1 MRATTLVTAAI
12 VMSGCAQGAAEPQQ
26 PAADVAASQRQ
37 TPAGNPPDAGAAP
50 PGPGAVPPGAGV
62 APAGPCD
69 PSIHPAVVIASSGR
83 CAAILPAAA
92 TCAADLVLCNGGSN
106 QPAAAT
112 SDGRGSVALFCAGA
126 GGGSRFGDLFVP
138 MHGAFVS
145 RMALGSDV
153 RPLADGFVTPAEG
166 ASAPAFSWDFLA
178 HDGSL
183 RASQP
188 AGFLLA
194 GPNRAVLVGASGS
207 ALLAQSFAA
216 DGTPGTTTELGTLPA
231 SAGRLMLGGAVDTSG
246 AALVIWQLDGEP
258 RASARW
264 LSAGGAAATPAF
276 ELQGWLDAIPAA
288 APLAGGGIAL
298 AASAQGGSS
307 APQWRGIVAAGRTVE
322 DPAPAWLAGRGSF
335 FLLPGGKA
343 MAFGSEIVAPDG
355 TTCGTVDL
363 GAPLLGV
370 GVDGTAITA
379 QDARTFRLYPQLF
392 R

>member
-1 MRATTLVTAAI
+1 M
-12 VMSGCAQGAAEPQQ
+12 
-26 PAADVAASQRQ
+26 
-37 TPAGNPPDAGAAP
+37 
-50 PGPGAVPPGAGV
+50 
-62 APAGPCD
+62 
-69 PSIHPAVVIASSGR
+69 
-83 CAAILPAAA
+83 LPAAA
-92 TCAADLVLCNGGSN
+92 NCAADLVLCNGASN

-112 SDGRGSVALFCAGA
+112 SDGRGSVALFCAGDA
-126 GGGSRFGDLFVP
+126 GASRFGDLFVP

-145 RMALGSDV
+145 RMPLGSDV
-153 RPLADGFVTPAEG
+153 RPLADGFVTPADG
-166 ASAPAFSWDFLA
+166 ATAPAFSWDFLA

-194 GPNRAVLVGASGS
+194 GPNRAVLVGVSGS
-207 ALLAQSFAA
+207 ALVAQSFAA
-216 DGTPGTTTELGTLPA
+216 DGTAGTTVEIGTLPA
-231 SAGRLMLGGAVDTSG
+231 PADRVMLGGAVDTSG
-246 AALVIWQLDGEP
+246 AALVIWQVIGEA
-258 RASARW
+258 RARARW
-264 LSAGGAAATPAF
+264 LSAEGSAATPAF
-276 ELQGWLDAIPAA
+276 EVQGWVEAIPAA

-298 AASAQGGSS
+298 AGSPQGGSS

-322 DPAPAWLAGRGSF
+322 DPVPAWLARRGSF

-343 MAFGSEIVAPDG
+343 MAFGGEIVAPDG

-379 QDARTFRLYPQLF
+379 RDARTFRLYPQLF